1 MFAVRVCFA
10 IPCGCDMLR
19 TLCGIHDFAELQCFR
34 LRPPN
39 IFVTMVSRRTAGVPR
54 LSRFCVERK
63 RPSPLDQ
70 YSNTY
75 TKKCKTFCEEQFRK
89 MRSFAA
95 VVDVVKE
102 TELRAKK
109 IRRKKGTS
117 ASLLRNKRASAAE
130 MRGMILAFMEASAE
144 HAVARGGGTSLPI
157 CERVAPCKACSQ
169 HKCKITKLECRIK
182 ELESRNVI
190 ELAARKL
197 VEEARGNVKDA
208 EWPSAKRRLSLLF
221 HPDKLYFCASAAT
234 CFFKT
239 FSNDPRW

>member
-1 MFAVRVCFA
+1 
-10 IPCGCDMLR
+10 MLPP
-19 TLCGIHDFAELQCFR
+19 A
-34 LRPPN
+34 PPN

-63 RPSPLDQ
+63 RPSPLEQ

-130 MRGMILAFMEASAE
+130 MRGMTLAFMETNAE
-144 HAVARGGGTSLPI
+144 HAAAGGGDGISLLIHEP
-157 CERVAPCKACSQ
+157 VAPCKACSQ
-169 HKCKITKLECRIK
+169 HRCKITKLECRTK
-182 ELESRNVI
+182 ELE
-190 ELAARKL
+190 
-197 VEEARGNVKDA
+197 
-208 EWPSAKRRLSLLF
+208 
-221 HPDKLYFCASAAT
+221 
-234 CFFKT
+234 
-239 FSNDPRW
+239 